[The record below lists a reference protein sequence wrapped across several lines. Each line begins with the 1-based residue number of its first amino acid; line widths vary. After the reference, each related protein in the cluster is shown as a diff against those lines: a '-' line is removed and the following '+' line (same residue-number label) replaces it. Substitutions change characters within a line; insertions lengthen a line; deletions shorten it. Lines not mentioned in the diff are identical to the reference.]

1 MSNGLLFYVGI
12 IGLVM
17 ALVLDSLPRGFA
29 KLRGVILMPWVIPG
43 IVVGYLFTYI
53 FDTNVG
59 LANYILRSLG
69 IIREHL
75 PWLMRRDLAM
85 TSVVIANVWNQAPFY
100 MLMFAAALKS
110 IPESSREA
118 AYVEGA
124 NPWQEFRFVTFPAIK
139 SVIVITSLL
148 GIIRNFN
155 NFPIIF
161 TMTGGGP
168 AHATTTSVLYIY
180 KVAFDQFDMG
190 YASLIGIIW
199 AAVLMI
205 LSAVYV
211 RVLSREV

>member
-1 MSNGLLFYVGI
+1 
-12 IGLVM
+12 
-17 ALVLDSLPRGFA
+17 
-29 KLRGVILMPWVIPG
+29 MPWVIPG

-59 LANYILRSLG
+59 LANYILLSLG
-69 IIREHL
+69 IIKERL
-75 PWLMRRDLAM
+75 PWLMRGNLAM
-85 TSVVIANVWNQAPFY
+85 ASVVIANVWNQAPFF

-110 IPESSREA
+110 IPESAREA

-124 NPWQEFRFVTFPAIK
+124 NRWQEFRFVTFPAIK
-139 SVIVITSLL
+139 GVIVITSLL

-168 AHATTTSVLYIY
+168 ANATTTSVLYIY

-190 YASLIGIIW
+190 YASLIGVIW
-199 AAVLMI
+199 VAVLMM
-205 LSAVYV
+205 LSIAYV
-211 RVLSREV
+211 RALNREY